1 MAVTTASTQNAPP
14 RLTTHQKY
22 FFLAGHA
29 GCGLLHHY
37 EIGGLLGLWQATG
50 IGGRSVERRPV
61 VVNLQVA

>member
-1 MAVTTASTQNAPP
+1 
-14 RLTTHQKY
+14 LTTHQKY